1 MDPADPPYAWRSA
14 LPVHAEAYEGFGEV
28 QGMLSFDG
36 TQLRLSFQTSDAL
49 LGVLKSKPNE
59 LLLPLEQ
66 LEALSFGLGW
76 FWLMP
81 WVELELND
89 FRTLSQL
96 PAAKHGRV
104 RLRVRYADRHRAR
117 RFVEELRHARA
128 AHVHARLERSIAGHP
143 TLREVSSDV
152 TPMATSHELPNSEI
166 ARTTPERRRDL
177 EG

>member
-1 MDPADPPYAWRSA
+1 MNPVEPQYVWRSA

-36 TQLRLSFQTSDAL
+36 TQLRLSFQTADAL
-49 LGVLKSKPNE
+49 LGVLKSKPCE

-66 LEALSFGLGW
+66 LEQLDFGLGW

-89 FRTLSQL
+89 FQTLSQL
-96 PAAKHGRV
+96 PAARHGRV
-104 RLRVRYADRHRAR
+104 RLRVRFADRHRAR

-128 AHVHARLERSIAGHP
+128 AHLHARLERSMAVSPLLAERLPSTTAPVMTQAAAETPHRP
-143 TLREVSSDV
+143 RE
-152 TPMATSHELPNSEI
+152 T
-166 ARTTPERRRDL
+166 ER
-177 EG
+177 

>member
-1 MDPADPPYAWRSA
+1 MDRAESSYTWRSA

-36 TQLRLSFQTSDAL
+36 NQLRLSFQTADAL
-49 LGVLKSKPNE
+49 LGVLKSKPSE

-66 LEALSFGLGW
+66 LEQLSFGLGW

-89 FRTLSQL
+89 FQTLSQL
-96 PAAKHGRV
+96 PAARHGRV
-104 RLRVRYADRHRAR
+104 RLRVQFADRHRAR

-128 AHVHARLERSIAGHP
+128 AHLHARLERSMPEHP
-143 TLREVSSDV
+143 AIPESLSTLPQPVEAAPLTRER
-152 TPMATSHELPNSEI
+152 PREI
-166 ARTTPERRRDL
+166 DR
-177 EG
+177 

>member
-1 MDPADPPYAWRSA
+1 MEPVVSPYAWRSA

-36 TQLRLSFQTSDAL
+36 SQLRLSFQTADAL
-49 LGVLKSKPNE
+49 FGVLKSKPSE

-66 LEALSFGLGW
+66 LEQIGFGSGW

-89 FRTLSQL
+89 FQTLAQL
-96 PAAKHGRV
+96 PSARHGRV
-104 RLRVRYADRHRAR
+104 RLRVRFADRHRAR

-128 AHVHARLERSIAGHP
+128 AQLHARLERSMAGHAALP
-143 TLREVSSDV
+143 ESARAALPADAPAAEATPQAPSRSRE
-152 TPMATSHELPNSEI
+152 I
-166 ARTTPERRRDL
+166 ER
-177 EG
+177 

>member
-1 MDPADPPYAWRSA
+1 MNPVEPPYVWRSA

-36 TQLRLSFQTSDAL
+36 TQLRLSFQTADAL
-49 LGVLKSKPNE
+49 LGVLKSKPCE

-66 LEALSFGLGW
+66 LEQVGFGQGW

-89 FRTLSQL
+89 FQTLSQL
-96 PAAKHGRV
+96 PAARHGRV
-104 RLRVRYADRHRAR
+104 RLRVRFADRHRAR

-128 AHVHARLERSIAGHP
+128 AHLHARLERSMAVDPILQERLPDPALP
-143 TLREVSSDV
+143 DTAAAAV
-152 TPMATSHELPNSEI
+152 TAKAPSRPRQI
-166 ARTTPERRRDL
+166 